1 MFGNLYL
8 TEQAEGEVTEE
19 DEQVAT
25 LLAAQAGVAI
35 QNARLYARMNEHAEA
50 LRRALS
56 DLSSVVRDHE
66 SILSRGA
73 SGAGAHGD
81 AERR

>member
-8 TEQAEGEVTEE
+8 TERAEGEFTAE

-35 QNARLYARMNEHAEA
+35 QNARLYAR
-50 LRRALS
+50 RTSTPKRF
-56 DLSSVVRDHE
+56 
-66 SILSRGA
+66 
-73 SGAGAHGD
+73 AG
-81 AERR
+81 R